1 MSKLL
6 EEDRDAWWREK
17 PVGLDRK
24 GLRYWLLQVLGDY
37 IIWEGREYR
46 LLIVLGEGGRG
57 EGRERKIAKNNDKRR
72 KTNSHNNNKE
82 VPCTMC
88 MHIQF
93 NCVLNALS

>member
-1 MSKLL
+1 M
-6 EEDRDAWWREK
+6 EI
-17 PVGLDRK
+17 
-24 GLRYWLLQVLGDY
+24 

-72 KTNSHNNNKE
+72 KTNSHNNNRE
-82 VPCTMC
+82 VLCTMC
-88 MHIQF
+88 MHLRF